1 MFISVIV
8 CTRNRC
14 EKLNIVLDSLNEAA
28 IPEGVEFEVVI
39 VDNGSSD
46 ATAATC
52 AQYAAGK
59 QRAFRYVFEGTRG
72 KSSALNAGMR
82 AARGDVWGFTDDDC
96 VVDRQWVAQI
106 AKVFADPEVAVAG
119 GRVELYDKRDRA
131 STLITETEPM
141 ELNRKP
147 RMFFKPL
154 IIGAN
159 TVFRR
164 KVYEAVGDYDVLL
177 GPGSPDSAVAEDMDY
192 IYRAYRKKF
201 QTVFRPELIVYHN
214 HGRQTDAEGLKSMID
229 YKIGRGSFYAKH
241 FFADPMVPVNVLKD
255 FFSLFKGCVRS
266 AFAGRLPRY
275 EGQVLRALYRGA
287 VSRNGG

>member
-1 MFISVIV
+1 MFVSVIV

-14 EKLNIVLDSLNEAA
+14 DKLHLVLDSLNELV
-28 IPEGVEFEVVI
+28 IPDGVEFEAVI

-46 ATAATC
+46 TTAARC
-52 AQYAAGK
+52 AEYAAGK
-59 QRAFRYVFEGTRG
+59 QRAFRYIFEGTRG
-72 KSSALNAGMR
+72 KSSALNTGMR
-82 AARGDVWGFTDDDC
+82 AARGDVFGFTDDDC
-96 VVDRQWVAQI
+96 VVDRQWLVQVVKI
-106 AKVFADPEVAVAG
+106 FSEPEIAVAG
-119 GRVELYDKRDRA
+119 GRVELFDKRDRP

-159 TVFRR
+159 TAFRR
-164 KVYEAVGDYDVLL
+164 KVYEAVGDYDLL
-177 GPGSPDSAVAEDMDY
+177 MGPGSPDSAVAEDMDY
-192 IYRAYRKKF
+192 IYRAYRKRMR
-201 QTVFRPELIVYHN
+201 TVFRPELIVYHN

-229 YKIGRGSFYAKH
+229 YKTGRGSFYAKH
-241 FFADPMVPVNVLKD
+241 FFADPMIAANVLKD
-255 FFSLFKGCVRS
+255 FFALFKSCVSS

-287 VSRNGG
+287 MSRNAG